1 MAAISPQV
9 LMSPAARSTSGPN
22 LRSPYGGPP
31 CTDRARSAASSQRG
45 REPTLRVRAGR
56 RASCARVLAPRESL
70 EVRALASQCPGSA
83 LEEKRRIEQG
93 ERRGRNSGASQ
104 GISGSLRGLAR
115 ASDDAGLS
123 SVGRFG
129 HRFSRRDCSF
139 VWFEAT
145 FDKPNVIRAMAA
157 KSSLRARG
165 VGKYRTRSI
174 KAMPTW
180 HCPIRYRYEARP
192 CWAET
197 AGLVHG
203 RGTSVEAQL
212 DHRCWLSRRPC
223 RSSASHQR

>member
-1 MAAISPQV
+1 MSACRVSEPLGWDDGETMAAISPQV

-45 REPTLRVRAGR
+45 REPTLRARVRAGR

-145 FDKPNVIRAMAA
+145 SGPHAVPP
-157 KSSLRARG
+157 S
-165 VGKYRTRSI
+165 
-174 KAMPTW
+174 
-180 HCPIRYRYEARP
+180 
-192 CWAET
+192 
-197 AGLVHG
+197 G
-203 RGTSVEAQL
+203 RKVVQGT
-212 DHRCWLSRRPC
+212 
-223 RSSASHQR
+223 